1 MEGTGGMAKKDETG
15 EFERGWQAAI
25 LAARHWH
32 EAQAMQAMVQSRRS
46 RFPKNYEREA
56 ELHTRCA
63 GMMDTLSSEDV

>member
-1 MEGTGGMAKKDETG
+1 MAKKGDVT

-25 LAARHWH
+25 TAARHWH

-46 RFPKNYEREA
+46 RFPKNFEREA

-63 GMMDTLSSEDV
+63 AMMETLIPEEL

>member
-1 MEGTGGMAKKDETG
+1 MAKKSGMT
-15 EFERGWQAAI
+15 EFDRGWQAAI

-46 RFPKNYEREA
+46 RFPKNFEREA

-63 GMMDTLSSEDV
+63 EMMDTLSPEDT

>member
-1 MEGTGGMAKKDETG
+1 MAKGTNSA

-25 LAARHWH
+25 EAARHWH

-46 RFPKNYEREA
+46 RFPKNHEREA

-63 GMMDTLSSEDV
+63 AMMDTLSPDDP

>member
-1 MEGTGGMAKKDETG
+1 MVKKAADSG
-15 EFERGWQAAI
+15 FEQGWQAAI

-63 GMMDTLSSEDV
+63 AMMETLSPEDV